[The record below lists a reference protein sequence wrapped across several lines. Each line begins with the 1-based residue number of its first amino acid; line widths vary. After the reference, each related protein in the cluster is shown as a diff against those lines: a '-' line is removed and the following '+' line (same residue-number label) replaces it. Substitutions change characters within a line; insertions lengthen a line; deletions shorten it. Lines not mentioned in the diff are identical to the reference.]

1 MPEKRQAEFDPIYLL
16 RRAWDISPPSLSDL
30 SPGMTRKGHRLFL
43 QARGNRLRAFSSTT
57 GDSMHSTPTTTPT
70 TKLLMALQW
79 ALTGFGLFCLV
90 GAVVVMALTP
100 EAWPV

>member
-1 MPEKRQAEFDPIYLL
+1 
-16 RRAWDISPPSLSDL
+16 
-30 SPGMTRKGHRLFL
+30 
-43 QARGNRLRAFSSTT
+43 
-57 GDSMHSTPTTTPT
+57 MHSTPTTTPT